1 VHRIQPEPKLLDIL
15 ADPVTQA
22 VMDADRVNL
31 RALIAMLSEISCG
44 LTRQPDASI
53 GPHQVRFQAYPRRE
67 P

>member
-1 VHRIQPEPKLLDIL
+1 VHRIQPEPKLLDML

-31 RALIAMLSEISCG
+31 RALIAMLSEISCE
-44 LTRQPDASI
+44 LTRQRDAAVGS
-53 GPHQVRFQAYPRRE
+53 HQARFQAYPRRE